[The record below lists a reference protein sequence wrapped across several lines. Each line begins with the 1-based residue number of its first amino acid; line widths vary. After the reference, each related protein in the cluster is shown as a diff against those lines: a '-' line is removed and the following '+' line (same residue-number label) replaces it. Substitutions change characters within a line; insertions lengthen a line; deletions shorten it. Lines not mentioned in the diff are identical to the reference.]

1 LVGNRVCV
9 WRGLLSFV
17 LLSSASIVPAAA
29 ASPAPATPSAAPAAE
44 TPEALYLRAL
54 TRLRELPRPSAAR
67 YRVRFEARNARLICT
82 DGRTVI
88 DFGGGNDRRDERVDI
103 SIAGGRATRTDVAT
117 GETCAGVPLLSPD
130 GGDIAALVATSAHV
144 SPEIQTAPLPVL
156 GAVRVESVL
165 YYRIAGAETETIDGA
180 PAEHLTLRAIADP
193 ASHPLTDLW
202 IDPESALVRRVRGA
216 FTDAYGGV
224 TASIIATGAFA
235 LSGPYWVQTSEHV
248 AFDAPTE
255 PRATAATLDAVATD
269 YEFP

>member
-1 LVGNRVCV
+1 L
-9 WRGLLSFV
+9 RGLFSFV
-17 LLSSASIVPAAA
+17 LLSSAGAPVGAALPPAPTPAA
-29 ASPAPATPSAAPAAE
+29 TPTAE

-54 TRLRELPRPSAAR
+54 TRLRELPRPRVAR

-88 DFGGGNDRRDERVDI
+88 DFGRGDDRRDERVEVT
-103 SIAGGRATRTDVAT
+103 IAGGAATRTDVAT
-117 GETCAGVPLLSPD
+117 GETCSGVPLLSPD
-130 GGDIAALVATSAHV
+130 GGDIAALVATSARPSAEV
-144 SPEIQTAPLPVL
+144 QTAPLPVL

-165 YYRIAGAETETIDGA
+165 YYRITGAEPETIDGA
-180 PAEHLTLRAIADP
+180 PAVHLMLRAIADP
-193 ASHPLTDLW
+193 AAHPLTDLW
-202 IDPESALVRRVRGA
+202 IDPDSALVRRVRGA

-224 TASIIATGAFA
+224 TASIVATGAFA
-235 LSGPYWVQTSEHV
+235 LCGPYWVQTSEHV

>member
-1 LVGNRVCV
+1 V
-9 WRGLLSFV
+9 WRGLFSFV
-17 LLSSASIVPAAA
+17 LLSSGCIVPAGA
-29 ASPAPATPSAAPAAE
+29 ASPLPAMPYAATAAE
-44 TPEALYLRAL
+44 APEALYLRAL
-54 TRLRELPRPSAAR
+54 ARLRELPRPHAVR

-88 DFGGGNDRRDERVDI
+88 DFGGGDDRRDERVDLT
-103 SIAGGRATRTDVAT
+103 IAGGSATRTDVAT
-117 GETCAGVPLLSPD
+117 GETCSGVPLLSPD
-130 GGDIAALVATSAHV
+130 GGDIAALIATSARP
-144 SPEIQTAPLPVL
+144 SPEVETAPLPVL

-165 YYRIAGAETETIDGA
+165 YYRIASAEPETIDDA
-180 PAEHLTLRAIADP
+180 PTVHLTLRAIAD
-193 ASHPLTDLW
+193 AGSHPLTDLW
-202 IDPESALVRRVRGA
+202 IDPDSALVRRVRGA

-224 TASIIATGAFA
+224 TASIVATGTFD